1 MIRGT
6 LSWCLVGCCLLLVAL
21 PALGQE
27 YKSAREAR
35 AAAANHLRSRN
46 FAAAQAPLEAA
57 LKLTPESDTKERTEI
72 YRTLMAAYRLLPEPD
87 KMLEAVEYIQ
97 TNSESQAERSIVAN
111 DLVSFMHQRGKL
123 DQAVSRYEER
133 LKKDAQDP
141 TALAILSTV
150 YKRIRDEKKARGQE
164 LEAALKKLNVDRASA
179 KAEKL
184 SVSADTA
191 PAAAASAWKDVAKAW
206 LEAGKKDQA
215 RIAIDRSRT
224 ATPESRSTLSSM
236 FWHEGV
242 AEVLGELGETADAIK
257 EYEAAVAAAPNDVLK
272 KSMQAK
278 LDKFRAGG
286 K

>member
-1 MIRGT
+1 MIRLT
-6 LSWCLVGCCLLLVAL
+6 LGCCLLLVAL

-27 YKSAREAR
+27 FKTAREAK
-35 AAAANHLRSRN
+35 AAAATHLRSRN

-57 LKLTPESDTKERTEI
+57 LKLTPESDTKERSEI
-72 YRTLMAAYRLLPEPD
+72 YRTLMASYRLLPEPD

-97 TNSESQAERSIVAN
+97 THSESQAERSLVAN
-111 DLVSFMHQRGKL
+111 DLASFMHQRGKL
-123 DQAVSRYEER
+123 EQAVSRYEER
-133 LKKDAQDP
+133 LKKDPQDP
-141 TALAILSTV
+141 TALAVLSII
-150 YKRIRDEKKARGQE
+150 YKRTRDDKKARGQE
-164 LEAALKKLNVDRASA
+164 LEAALQKLNTQRATA

-184 SVSADTA
+184 SVSADTV

-206 LEAGKKDQA
+206 LEAGNKDQA
-215 RIAIDRSRT
+215 RIAINRSRT
-224 ATPESRSTLSSM
+224 ATPESRSTVITM

-257 EYEAAVAAAPNDVLK
+257 AYEAAVAAAPNDVLK